1 MTNFLLNLLPEW
13 IFFSFLILGS
23 LGVIASFVLTIIPF
37 VKIYKLIIQVV
48 SIILLVIGV
57 WFQGAIANEKIWQAK
72 IDELEI
78 KLAKAENQSLQIN
91 LALTEEILKNE
102 NLRQEV
108 KNAKEKVI
116 VKYVTKHDNKC
127 ELSDAFV
134 RLHDSSAND
143 ELPPGTENLDGGTS
157 EVKASEVLT
166 TVTDNYSTCY
176 AIRQRLIAWQEWYKK
191 QKELHDKT
199 NGLDNSN

>member
-1 MTNFLLNLLPEW
+1 MTNFLLNLFPEW
-13 IFFSFLILGS
+13 VFFSFLVIGA

-37 VKIYKLIIQVV
+37 FKIYKLVIQVV

-57 WFQGAIANEKIWQAK
+57 WFQGAIANDRIWEAK
-72 IDELEI
+72 VNELEL
-78 KLAKAENQSLQIN
+78 KLAKVESQSLEIN

-134 RLHDSSAND
+134 RLHDSAAND
-143 ELPPGTENLDGGTS
+143 QLPPSPEDLDGGTTDI
-157 EVKASEVLT
+157 KASEVLT

-176 AIRQRLIAWQEWYKK
+176 AIRERLIAWQEWYKQ
-191 QKELHDKT
+191 QKELHDKK
-199 NGLDNSN
+199 